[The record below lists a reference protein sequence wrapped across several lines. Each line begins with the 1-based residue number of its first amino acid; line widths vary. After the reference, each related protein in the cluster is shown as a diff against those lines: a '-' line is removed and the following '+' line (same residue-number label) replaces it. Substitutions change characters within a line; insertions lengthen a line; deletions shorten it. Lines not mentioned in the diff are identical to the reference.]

1 MKKVLL
7 ITILI
12 LFIGCKQSKPVID
25 RYTEGYEAGFKTAST
40 KDSLKFIA
48 FQDSMKILN
57 TSLVDKTN
65 TVKSLTDSIE
75 KLQAKVDSLSKIG
88 TTIEFENYI
97 AKKKLVRIKYYIK
110 ICDNKPSNKKF
121 FFGWVK
127 RTIRQ

>member
-12 LFIGCKQSKPVID
+12 LFIGCKQNKPIID
-25 RYTEGYEAGFKTAST
+25 RYSEGYEAGFKTATT
-40 KDSLKFIA
+40 KDSLNFIV
-48 FQDSMKILN
+48 FQDSMSILN
-57 TSLVDKTN
+57 TELEVKTN
-65 TVKSLTDSIE
+65 TVKNLNDSIV
-75 KLQAKVDSLSKIG
+75 KLRAKVDSLSKIG
-88 TTIEFENYI
+88 TTIQFENYI

-110 ICDNKPSNKKF
+110 ICDNKASNKKF